1 MAATGQKEVIPTMQS
16 YQPGGWGKR
25 LVNMLLLVLGLAVV
39 ARVIY
44 ELLAPLLP
52 LMIALLILATAYLA
66 TTQQWRRRT

>member
-1 MAATGQKEVIPTMQS
+1 MQS

>member
-1 MAATGQKEVIPTMQS
+1 MRP
-16 YQPGGWGKR
+16 YQPDGWGKR
-25 LVNMLLLVLGLAVV
+25 LVRTLLLILGLAVV

-52 LMIALLILATAYLA
+52 LVIALLILAIAYLA